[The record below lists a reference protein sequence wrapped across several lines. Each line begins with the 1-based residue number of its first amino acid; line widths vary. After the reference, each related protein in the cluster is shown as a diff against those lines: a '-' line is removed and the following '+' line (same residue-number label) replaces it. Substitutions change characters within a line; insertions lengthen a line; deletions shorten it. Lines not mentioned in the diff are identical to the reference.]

1 MGPNGPVDWGLVVE
15 AVLPMLL
22 YGLVFV
28 IGIQLVVSEWFGRPP
43 DPRVPD
49 DPDIV

>member
-1 MGPNGPVDWGLVVE
+1 MGPNWPLEWNLVVE

-28 IGIQLVVSEWFGRPP
+28 IGIQLLISEWFERPQ
-43 DPRVPD
+43 DPRYPD
-49 DPDIV
+49 DQDIV